1 MEEGVQETAQDADLG
16 AILGWGFPVWTGG
29 TLSYIDTVGIAEFVS
44 EASRLAE
51 SYGSR
56 FAPSS
61 WLQQRAAAETTFYP
75 PIKAG

>member
-1 MEEGVQETAQDADLG
+1 VLETAQDADLG

-44 EASRLAE
+44 EASRLAQN
-51 SYGSR
+51 YGTR

-61 WLQQRAAAETTFYP
+61 WLQERAAAGTSFYP